1 MCSFRIVE
9 DLAFHRLM
17 KTGHPQT
24 RIPSSRT
31 VALDVHVVF
40 KRVKERIAK
49 MLRVKFQ
56 TILSESTLTLSQE
69 YDGHLNFATTDA
81 WSSPNNRA
89 FIAQTVHFEQN
100 GIPTSFLLD
109 IIEVAV
115 SHSGKTLASAFAK
128 ILEDFGISE
137 KVFNLL
143 SI

>member
-1 MCSFRIVE
+1 MRSFRIVE
-9 DLAFHRLM
+9 DPAFHRLM

-31 VALDVHVVF
+31 VARDVHVVF
-40 KRVKERIAK
+40 KSVKERIAK
-49 MLRVKFQ
+49 MLQVNFQ
-56 TILSESTLTLSQE
+56 AILSEITLTVSQE
-69 YDGHLNFATTDA
+69 YDGRLNFATDA

-89 FIAQTVHFEQN
+89 FVAQTVHFEQN

-109 IIEVAV
+109 IIEVAA